1 MQATQRVDDVPDG
14 RGPAELDADAGPP
27 RKRMTEA
34 VSDE

>member
-14 RGPAELDADAGPP
+14 RGLADAGPP